1 MLFYYLYET
10 LVLDNTYLRVKVQL
24 PTSDS
29 IDIGLTA
36 GGHTHTHTHTHTH
49 LYVPTIHSGESALWG
64 KCVRPSWSLWGTYTH
79 TYR

>member
-36 GGHTHTHTHTHTH
+36 GGHTHTHT
-49 LYVPTIHSGESALWG
+49 YVYGNTSGDRWI
-64 KCVRPSWSLWGTYTH
+64 
-79 TYR
+79 